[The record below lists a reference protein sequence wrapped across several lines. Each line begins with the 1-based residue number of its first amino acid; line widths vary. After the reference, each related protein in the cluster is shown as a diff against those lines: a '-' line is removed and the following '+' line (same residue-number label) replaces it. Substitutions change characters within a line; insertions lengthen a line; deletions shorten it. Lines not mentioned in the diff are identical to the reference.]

1 MDFFTYSRK
10 NTSFNNFSSQNF
22 SVENNY
28 FPHVFL
34 GFGAPASSFARPLTF
49 GKYFNSKKD
58 ENNSS
63 LENTNIVSSVSKSS
77 PKPKTNTKKIN
88 IDEESSQDF
97 VVIQSPSNNKK
108 RVLTEHQ
115 KDLMRKRRDDIPG
128 KHLFLYC

>member
-1 MDFFTYSRK
+1 MQCNPILYSFFITL
-10 NTSFNNFSSQNF
+10 FFI
-22 SVENNY
+22 
-28 FPHVFL
+28 FL
-34 GFGAPASSFARPLTF
+34 GLWNSAPSSSFARPLTF

-58 ENNSS
+58 DSDKKNSS
-63 LENTNIVSSVSKSS
+63 SSLDNTNSSMPKSS
-77 PKPKTNTKKIN
+77 PKPKTNKKIN

>member
-1 MDFFTYSRK
+1 MDFFTHSRK

-77 PKPKTNTKKIN
+77 PKPKTNKKIS